1 MGQWLLGTLYLEG
14 NENGIEIKQDKEYGI
29 ELLQK
34 SAKQGNEKAIE
45 KLKELKQS

>member
-14 NENGIEIKQDKEYGI
+14 TENGIKIEENKEYGL

-34 SAKQGNEKAIE
+34 SAKQGNEKAKE
-45 KLKELKQS
+45 KLKELKQ